1 MRGRLLALGIED
13 LSALE
18 TLYSTL
24 ESIYSRDYQIAL
36 TRDNSDLLFRVEG
49 NAFENAP
56 RLQLVTSIFEN
67 VANQVAGLTK
77 AILGLGADG
86 HVTTSSVDLG
96 LSGLA
101 KGSLLFGL
109 KAQLPDSVSEKGELL
124 GETDPLFKST
134 RSALSIIDD
143 VSHTVYKDRESVSL
157 EAVSEVVPDPRVRDA
172 ALVAIQRI
180 SPSGRRGIDSVS
192 ISGATGNN
200 RPAELTQENRRSIR
214 ESLFKPVIRGEEIE
228 LVGAVREIDLDSR
241 RFDLRGIA
249 DEKLSD
255 IRCAYRHVPDVNPKE
270 LIGSTVRVRGLIER
284 AQDGAPRLM
293 SVTALQIIKASH

>member
-1 MRGRLLALGIED
+1 MRERLLGLGIDD
-13 LSALE
+13 LSAVE
-18 TLYSTL
+18 ALYSTL

-36 TRDNSDLLFRVEG
+36 TRDNSDLLIRVEG
-49 NAFENAP
+49 DAFENAP

-67 VANQVAGLTK
+67 VSNQVTGLTK
-77 AILGLGADG
+77 AILGLGAEG
-86 HVTTSSVDLG
+86 HITASSVDLG

-109 KAQLPDSVSEKGELL
+109 KAQLPDPASQKGELL
-124 GETDPLFKST
+124 GETDSMFKST
-134 RSALSIIDD
+134 KNALSIIDS
-143 VSHTVYKDRESVSL
+143 VSHTVYKDRESVSM

-172 ALVAIQRI
+172 ALVAVQRI
-180 SPSGRRGIDSVS
+180 SPSGRRGIESVS
-192 ISGATGNN
+192 ISGGASSN
-200 RPAELTQENRRSIR
+200 RPADLNSDNRRSIR

-270 LIGSTVRVRGLIER
+270 LIGSLVRVRGLVER

-293 SVTALQIIKASH
+293 SVTALKIIKPTL